1 MNKIKVAGKIKKMN
15 SMLLV
20 TAPFITQVDLF
31 FRIMKLETYKN
42 HLTSVV

>member
-20 TAPFITQVDLF
+20 TALFIIEVDLS
-31 FRIMKLETYKN
+31 FRIMKL
-42 HLTSVV
+42 